1 MLGVLGLHGQAVE
14 LLVEGQPKFAAEKLQ
29 LINQMGAILVLVI
42 QLMQKPAA
50 RHHVYVSSDKR
61 S

>member
-1 MLGVLGLHGQAVE
+1 MLLVHGLHGHPVE
-14 LLVEGQPKFAAEKLQ
+14 LLVDPGPKFAAEKLQ